1 MLRWVIRSTSSGAQ
15 NKAMKNAAMV
25 AKIAESGQ
33 SVDQYFRMRLKRNSK
48 IPKVMDQLQLALER
62 LNALRIQDLDQR
74 RMEFVL
80 I

>member
-1 MLRWVIRSTSSGAQ
+1 LLLPAEIELTKDLRRV
-15 NKAMKNAAMV
+15 
-25 AKIAESGQ
+25 
-33 SVDQYFRMRLKRNSK
+33 RLKRNSK
-48 IPKVMDQLQLALER
+48 IPKVMDELQLALER